1 MDAIAQAVEKNLFW
15 NTNYL
20 IVESLQYREVA
31 HGYRPSSEQLEQWR
45 LAWSLQGGIPK
56 VRELRDFPNLEER
69 LVLCKVNERSEQYL
83 LNQNHV
89 D

>member
-45 LAWSLQGGIPK
+45 LAWSLQGGILK

>member
-20 IVESLQYREVA
+20 IAESLQYREVA

-45 LAWSLQGGIPK
+45 LAWSLQGGVLK

-69 LVLCKVNERSEQYL
+69 LVLSKVNERSEQYL